1 MTAISHLPR
10 SITLIDWIPRS
21 RLRDVLA
28 VSSFALLTA
37 GAAQISIPL
46 GFTPVPITGQTFA
59 VLLAGGVLGSKLGAA
74 SQMFYVIL
82 GALGLPFYA
91 DGAGG
96 WEVAT
101 GSTAGYLVGFV
112 VASFLVGLMAERG
125 QDRNLVT
132 SLPAFI
138 AGSIIIYTFGAL
150 WLAYKLDI
158 PLTAG
163 ATEASAVAYGVTPFI
178 VGDILKAALAGVLL
192 PGVWRLRS
200 NTE

>member
-10 SITLIDWIPRS
+10 SITLIDLIPRS
-21 RLRDVLA
+21 RVRDVLA

-91 DGAGG
+91 DGAGD
-96 WEVAT
+96 WEVAA
-101 GSTAGYLVGFV
+101 GSTAGYLVGFI
-112 VASFLVGLMAERG
+112 VAAFLVGLMAERG

-150 WLAYKLDI
+150 WLAYNLDI

-200 NTE
+200 DA

>member
-150 WLAYKLDI
+150 WLAYNLDI

-200 NTE
+200 DA

>member
-10 SITLIDWIPRS
+10 SITLIDLIPRS

>member
-1 MTAISHLPR
+1 
-10 SITLIDWIPRS
+10 
-21 RLRDVLA
+21 
-28 VSSFALLTA
+28 
-37 GAAQISIPL
+37 
-46 GFTPVPITGQTFA
+46 
-59 VLLAGGVLGSKLGAA
+59 
-74 SQMFYVIL
+74 MFYVIL

-101 GSTAGYLVGFV
+101 GSTAGYLVGFI
-112 VASFLVGLMAERG
+112 VAAFLVGLMAERG

-150 WLAYKLDI
+150 WLAYNLDI

-192 PGVWRLRS
+192 PGVWRLRWRDWLTS
-200 NTE
+200 ADMPATADGLWGPRLLMLMAKAMIRAKA

>member
-10 SITLIDWIPRS
+10 PITLIDLIPRS
-21 RLRDVLA
+21 RLRDVVA

-101 GSTAGYLVGFV
+101 GSTAGYLFGFI
-112 VASFLVGLMAERG
+112 VAAFLVGLMAERG

-158 PLTAG
+158 PFTAG

-178 VGDILKAALAGVLL
+178 VGDILKAVLAGVLL

-200 NTE
+200 DT

>member
-1 MTAISHLPR
+1 M
-10 SITLIDWIPRS
+10 IDLIPRS
-21 RLRDVLA
+21 RLRDLVA

-101 GSTAGYLVGFV
+101 GSTAGYLFGFI
-112 VASFLVGLMAERG
+112 VAAFLVGLMAERG

-150 WLAYKLDI
+150 WLAHKLDI
-158 PLTAG
+158 PFTAG

-192 PGVWRLRS
+192 PGVWRLS
-200 NTE
+200 SDT